1 MDMYQKREMR
11 KNKKKNED
19 KESLPSTSINWFPG
33 HMVKAQNE
41 IKNNLKLIDVVVE
54 ILDARVPIA
63 SHNKLMDELAKDK
76 KRIVVL
82 NKSDLADKVELAKWE
97 EYYKNRGD
105 VCILTNANKSE
116 NISKL
121 VNEIRKQGKE
131 IYDKKYSS
139 KNIKVKPIYRC
150 LIAGI
155 PNVGKSTIIN
165 KIANRNAAATSNKP
179 GVTRKNQWIRVGS
192 DIELLDT
199 PGILMPRLDEN
210 NAGVKLALTGNVKL
224 EVVDN
229 EELACAGINLL
240 INEGYKNVFVETY
253 SIEEKLLEE
262 LDSYDILELI
272 GRKRGCLISGGNVD
286 MSRTANIFIDD
297 VKNGKIGN
305 IILEKVEMQN
315 RR

>member
-1 MDMYQKREMR
+1 MAKN
-11 KNKKKNED
+11 KNKKNEKVD
-19 KESLPSTSINWFPG
+19 NEKGFSKMSIVWFPG

-63 SHNKLMDELAKDK
+63 SHNKLMDEFAKDK

-82 NKSDLADKVELAKWE
+82 NKSDLADRVELTKWE

-105 VCILTNANKSE
+105 VCVLTNANKSE

-179 GVTRKNQWIRVGS
+179 GVTRKNQWIRIGS

-305 IILEKVEMQN
+305 IILEKVEM
-315 RR
+315 